1 MPKLPA
7 DIQLRVYTLSRALE
21 ARSNAFDSLVSTLK
35 RTCLLGDRAARTEM
49 VARATE
55 LEWHLQQL
63 IEQTRGLQATLGLDP
78 TAAPK
83 AEQAGAPVPAPQHG
97 GEHHDGNELRG
108 TIAAIGLPDLV
119 STLSSLGKTGTLA
132 LHSGSSMFVF
142 EFQEGRIVHAVT
154 NVQEKEMR
162 LGTILL
168 AHNCLTNVQLQQ
180 RLCDCKVNGELLGSN
195 LVRTATVSES
205 DLRTALDE
213 QVRRI
218 FERAFALEDARFR
231 FLEGNLSELE
241 QRTTLNTTEL
251 LLEAARQSDHR
262 AREAQEGQKTP
273 EEQKTQAG
281 EETQAI
287 QDTPEVPAAKQTPE
301 AQAKPAAQATPEADK
316 VPGGTGK
323 RRTLDTL
330 FDR

>member
-35 RTCLLGDRAARTEM
+35 RTCLLGNRAARTEM

-63 IEQTRGLQATLGLDP
+63 VEQTRGLQATLGLDP

-83 AEQAGAPVPAPQHG
+83 AEQAGAPVPAAEPG

-108 TIAAIGLPDLV
+108 TIATIGLPDLV

-132 LHSGSSMFVF
+132 LHSGASMFVF

-154 NVQEKEMR
+154 NVEAKEMR

-168 AHNCLTNVQLQQ
+168 AHDCLTNVQLQQ

-262 AREAQEGQKTP
+262 AREAQE
-273 EEQKTQAG
+273 EQKTQA
-281 EETQAI
+281 EQKHQAG
-287 QDTPEVPAAKQTPE
+287 QVTPEVPAAQQTTE
-301 AQAKPAAQATPEADK
+301 AQAKPADQATPEADK